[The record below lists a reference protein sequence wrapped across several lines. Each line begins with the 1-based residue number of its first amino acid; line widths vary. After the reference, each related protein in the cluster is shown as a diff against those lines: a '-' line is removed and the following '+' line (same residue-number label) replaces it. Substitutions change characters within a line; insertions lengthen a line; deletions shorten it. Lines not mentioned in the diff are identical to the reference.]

1 MDLRRLIPVT
11 LVTAALGISFSP
23 MVSAQRADQLP
34 APVAA
39 VTQVTGLAGGA
50 IGTAARAAAARGAAV
65 LPGRSPLPGLAPA
78 DYGSGSDS
86 GAVPSQYIAV
96 RTKGDAKDESKDPL
110 SGRHQFTFPLYSM
123 VDGSLVGTATDDV
136 ACSSTTPPPC
146 AVVDAIT
153 TFRFTQGTFPLGTL
167 VNEGQ
172 VSIAPDAQHPGFI
185 INGVRGSGNTI
196 KSATGDYA
204 GHTATISIS
213 GGNDVHN
220 FPMELIQ
227 DDFWLIEVH

>member
-11 LVTAALGISFSP
+11 LVTVALGVSFSP
-23 MVSAQRADQLP
+23 IASAQRADY
-34 APVAA
+34 
-39 VTQVTGLAGGA
+39 GS
-50 IGTAARAAAARGAAV
+50 GTAASESATT
-65 LPGRSPLPGLAPA
+65 
-78 DYGSGSDS
+78 
-86 GAVPSQYIAV
+86 QYIAV
-96 RTKGDAKDESKDPL
+96 RTRGDAKDENQDPL
-110 SGRHQFTFPLYSM
+110 GARHKFTFPLYSM
-123 VDGSLVGTATDDV
+123 VDGSLVGNATDDV

-153 TFRFTQGTFPLGTL
+153 TFRFTQGAFPIGTL

-172 VSIAPDAQHPGFI
+172 VSIAPDAQKPGFI

-196 KSATGDYA
+196 KSATGAYA